1 MDLLSLIG
9 LALLDS
15 LSLGTLVIPVAL
27 AIRQQR
33 VEFRPQALYFLTVCS
48 AYFTLGIVL
57 LLGMDTLLEALTDIL
72 RTPPALWARLIIGIG
87 LAAFGIF
94 AKNPKKRTPEEIA
107 DQPAPKSLSPWAV
120 IALGLSAAAAEAA
133 TMVPYLAAIGI
144 MGNMGQPWPV
154 RLAILAGYCFIMIA
168 PALIILT
175 AIAIFGPRIFPRV
188 RRLLAT
194 FEYEAKVTLL
204 WIAAIIGVQWT
215 ITAAVQI
222 FSD

>member
-1 MDLLSLIG
+1 MDLLSLVG

-33 VEFRPQALYFLTVCS
+33 VELRPQALYFITVCG
-48 AYFTLGIVL
+48 AYFALGIVL
-57 LLGMDTLLEALTDIL
+57 LLGMDTLLDALTDIL

-87 LAAFGIF
+87 LAAFGIL

-107 DQPAPKSLSPWAV
+107 DQPAPKSPSPWAV
-120 IALGLSAAAAEAA
+120 IALGLGAAAAEAA
-133 TMVPYLAAIGI
+133 TMIPYLAAIGI
-144 MGNMGQPWPV
+144 MGNMGSPWPV
-154 RLAILAGYCFIMIA
+154 RLAILAGYCFIMIV
-168 PALIILT
+168 PALILLT
-175 AIAIFGPRIFPRV
+175 AIAIWGPRIFPRI

-204 WIAAIIGVQWT
+204 WIAAIIGAHWA
-215 ITAAVQI
+215 ITAAIRI
-222 FSD
+222 FSH

>member
-33 VEFRPQALYFLTVCS
+33 VEFRPQTLYFLTVCA
-48 AYFTLGIVL
+48 AYFTLGIAL
-57 LLGMDTLLEALTDIL
+57 LLGMDTLFEALTDIL

-107 DQPAPKSLSPWAV
+107 DQPAPKSLSTWAV

-144 MGNMGQPWPV
+144 MGNMGNPWPV
-154 RLAILAGYCFIMIA
+154 RLAILAGYCFIMIV

>member
-33 VEFRPQALYFLTVCS
+33 VEFRPQALYFLTVC
-48 AYFTLGIVL
+48 AAFFTLGIAL
-57 LLGMDTLLEALTDIL
+57 LLGMDTLFEALTDIL
-72 RTPPALWARLIIGIG
+72 RTPPALWARLIIGVG

-107 DQPAPKSLSPWAV
+107 DQPAPKSLSTWAV

-144 MGNMGQPWPV
+144 MGNMGEPV
-154 RLAILAGYCFIMIA
+154 ARSPGDPGRVLLHHDRACAHHSHHHRHIR
-168 PALIILT
+168 PAHLP
-175 AIAIFGPRIFPRV
+175 PRSPSACDF
-188 RRLLAT
+188 
-194 FEYEAKVTLL
+194 
-204 WIAAIIGVQWT
+204 
-215 ITAAVQI
+215 
-222 FSD
+222 